1 MTAEIDQGAFVRV
14 CAVDEVPGGT
24 ARAVQVEGE
33 PVAVVH
39 ADGDFYAIRDVCS
52 HADVPLSEGDVEGCT
67 LECWL
72 HGSQFDL
79 RTGKPT
85 SLPAIRPVPV
95 YAVKV
100 VDGAVY
106 VNIHAT
112 PEPAQEPEQ

>member
-1 MTAEIDQGAFVRV
+1 MTAEVDQDAFVRV
-14 CAVDEVPGGT
+14 CSVEEVPEGT
-24 ARAVQVEGE
+24 ARAVEVEGD

-39 ADGDFYAIRDVCS
+39 ACGEFFAIQDICS

-79 RTGKPT
+79 RTGRPT
-85 SLPAIRPVPV
+85 SLPATRPVPV
-95 YAVKV
+95 YRVKV
-100 VDGAVY
+100 ADGAVH